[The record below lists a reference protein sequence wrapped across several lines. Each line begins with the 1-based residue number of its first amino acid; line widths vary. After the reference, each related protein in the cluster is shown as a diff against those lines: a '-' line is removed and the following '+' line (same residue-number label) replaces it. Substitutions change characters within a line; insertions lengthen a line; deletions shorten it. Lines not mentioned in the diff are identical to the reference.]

1 MKNYYEEKFE
11 HLALEFSVEKAKEKI
26 VKELLYKSTQPK
38 IGLFKNKFDMFWQSN
53 FIKLLTVDEVQSENY
68 ILALSQY
75 LRFGGVDKNVCVNYL
90 KLDVQS
96 FILAVRQSGL
106 ILQSDHNSWN
116 VLKEIDQEIQI
127 DALHIFFQTVKHLQA
142 QYKHRLEIY
151 EEIKNTINI
160 GQITAMAFGSL
171 YAYQY
176 LIPNQDYFA
185 HLPYQFDSTENNS
198 AETVW
203 KAFDHIVKTSRKN
216 TKKLTE
222 QSLAL
227 ALRNKLMPFL
237 IGEGMSVLLQDQYE
251 FYKKLVAIKI
261 EILNYKRNV
270 LESFC
275 FDKQVN
281 YKLNNSELIYTNSK
295 EKKDNW
301 SEKNALLI
309 SYWLGVGAEKLL
321 KSDAIYSIINTGDN
335 LEANAIALS
344 KAFGIQEQLAQVYGI
359 TEFSINHQKLN
370 AFETMITMTL
380 SQAHYLKDHIEKF
393 MRFLPNSEG
402 NLDALTQLTMH
413 GFVIGENRMPFTFAK
428 REEKIKRM
436 SSWVQGASNN
446 IKKKKMD
453 EILSF
458 WSCDL
463 YDNDDVS
470 TFQQKPFY
478 KIDDFIFQFP
488 WLTAYQN
495 LNTTM
500 TNYFRK
506 LHKNRF
512 ELKGETN
519 QIELTLAEKMHDLG
533 FEVFPQL
540 VPEFKDVGEI
550 DLIAIHGNHV
560 IVAEVKSTYIRSG
573 IQEIYEYKNFTLN
586 KASYQLDKK
595 VEYIKKYFL
604 KEFFDDIS
612 EVVLHTWIIDTT
624 LEFDHEYFGDHLKVS
639 LDEVIITSNCESE
652 FMQKLVDEQFYIE
665 KDEVKIDPI
674 QFLESIEKNTFWS
687 KQLGNYDYYIEK
699 MLNKFAS

>member
-321 KSDAIYSIINTGDN
+321 KSDAIYSLINTGDN

-359 TEFSINHQKLN
+359 TEFSINNQKLN

-519 QIELTLAEKMHDLG
+519 QIELTLAEKMHHLG

-560 IVAEVKSTYIRSG
+560 IVAEVKSTYIRSS

>member
-171 YAYQY
+171 YAYHY

-281 YKLNNSELIYTNSK
+281 YKLNNSELIYTNTK

-321 KSDAIYSIINTGDN
+321 KSDAIYSLINTGDN

-359 TEFSINHQKLN
+359 TEFSINNQKLN

-393 MRFLPNSEG
+393 MRFLPNSEDK
-402 NLDALTQLTMH
+402 LDALTQLTMH

-519 QIELTLAEKMHDLG
+519 QIELTLAEKMHHLG

-560 IVAEVKSTYIRSG
+560 IVAEVKSTYIRSS

>member
-281 YKLNNSELIYTNSK
+281 YKLNNSELIYTNTK

-359 TEFSINHQKLN
+359 TEFSINNQKLN

-393 MRFLPNSEG
+393 MRFLPNSEDK
-402 NLDALTQLTMH
+402 LDALTQLTMH

-519 QIELTLAEKMHDLG
+519 QIELTLAEKMHHLG

-560 IVAEVKSTYIRSG
+560 IVAEVKSTYIRSS